1 MTQLIINGTEY
12 PKTSNDKYKCY
23 KKEIGK
29 SLRMAAGNMVTE
41 VRGKYTIIEYSYDYF
56 EPDLMKKCLVDLRSG
71 LELNVT
77 YLETG
82 EKELSSGMFRC
93 TNLPEPSF
101 AFSRGDK
108 AYWHNVS
115 FVLEAVEC
123 D

>member
-1 MTQLIINGTEY
+1 MTQLIINGTSY

-29 SLRMAAGNMVTE
+29 SVRMAAGNMVME

-56 EPDLMKKCLVDLRSG
+56 RPELMTKCLADLRSG
-71 LELNVT
+71 QELEVD
-77 YLETG
+77 YLEPGSET
-82 EKELSSGMFRC
+82 LSSRMFRC
-93 TNLPEPSF
+93 TTLPSPTF
-101 AFSRGDK
+101 AFSRGGK